1 MRPAR
6 LSVVASLL
14 LATAAPAAAQDD
26 VVLQAM
32 KDELA
37 RSMERLRLESLD
49 KPYFIAYRA
58 QERSGTA
65 AAATFG
71 ALVSRAES
79 RSRYLAVEVRVGDPK
94 LDNTNFLAFMS
105 GPSGV
110 VSGRGF
116 VILPL
121 EDDYKELRR
130 QVWLATDA
138 AYKRALEDLSRKRAA
153 LQNKQN
159 SDPTPDFAA
168 ATPVT
173 WSDPTPAARPPVAGT
188 LETLARDLSAPFKD
202 TPAVQTSRV
211 NVEST
216 EVLTR
221 YVNSEGTAFTRRT
234 PQASVVVTAGTQA
247 PDGLALED
255 FFVAYGR
262 TLDGL
267 PRTAELLAEV
277 KELGARLTQ
286 LRGAPVLD
294 RYNGPVLFEGQAAAE
309 AFHQAFAALLPATRR
324 PVLENEAMGRMFEE
338 NPLLERLGARVLP
351 ESMSL
356 VDDPTLGEQGGRA
369 LPGAYAIDDDGVRP
383 ARTVVV
389 EKGILKTL
397 LTTRAPVR
405 GVETSN
411 GHRRG
416 SLPAPGTLVLV
427 DDKGMTAEALKAELI
442 ERARKRG
449 KEYGIVVRRVAH
461 PLYGSRDAGGGM
473 SFGPFGPREAPKVGA
488 AIMAYKVFPDG
499 HEELVRNLE
508 PSGLVAA
515 TFKGIVAA
523 GQSASPYTVAFDTR
537 GAISIPPFLRS
548 GFMPGD
554 AANVVVSLVVP
565 SLLFDDVTLQ
575 KPTREAPKPP
585 LIKHPSFDK

>member
-1 MRPAR
+1 MTRVLPS
-6 LSVVASLL
+6 LLASLL
-14 LATAAPAAAQDD
+14 LAAASPAAAQED

-37 RSMERLRLESLD
+37 RSMDRLRLESLD

-58 QERSGTA
+58 QERSGTT

-71 ALVSRAES
+71 ALVSRADS

-94 LDNTNFLAFMS
+94 LDNTNFLGLMS

-116 VILPL
+116 VTLPL

-153 LQNKQN
+153 VQNRQN

-173 WSDPTPAARPPVAGT
+173 WTDPAPAGRPPVAAA

-202 TPAVQTSRV
+202 MPAVQISRV
-211 NVEST
+211 SVDSV

-234 PQASVVVTAGTQA
+234 PLASVVVTASTQA
-247 PDGLALED
+247 ADGLALDD
-255 FFVAYGR
+255 FLAAYGR

-267 PRTAELLAEV
+267 PKTAELLAAV
-277 KELGARLTQ
+277 KELGTRLTQ
-286 LRGAPVLD
+286 LRSAPVLD

-309 AFHQAFAALLPATRR
+309 VFHQAFAALLPAVRR
-324 PVLENEAMGRMFEE
+324 PVLENEAMGRMFED
-338 NPLLERLGARVLP
+338 NPLLERLGAKVLP

-356 VDDPTLGEQGGRA
+356 VDDPTLAEQGGRT
-369 LPGAYAIDDDGVRP
+369 LPNAYAIDDDGVRP
-383 ARTVVV
+383 TRTVVV

-416 SLPAPGTLVLV
+416 GLPAPGTLVLV
-427 DDKGMTAEALKAELI
+427 DEKGLTAEALKAELI

-449 KEYGIVVRRVAH
+449 KDYGIVVRRVAH
-461 PLYGSRDAGGGM
+461 PLYASREGGGGM
-473 SFGPFGPREAPKVGA
+473 SFGPFGPREGAKVGA
-488 AIMAYKVFPDG
+488 AIVAYKVFPDG
-499 HEELVRNLE
+499 REELVRNLE

-515 TFKGIVAA
+515 TFKEIVAS
-523 GQSASPYTVAFDTR
+523 GQNASAYTVAFDTR
-537 GAISIPPFLRS
+537 NATSVPPFLRP
-548 GFMPGD
+548 GFLPGD
-554 AANVVVSLVVP
+554 TAHVVVSLVVP

-575 KPTREAPKPP
+575 KPTREASKPP